1 MIQNALAG
9 AIFVYAVIAGVLLK
23 ECVFLAPL
31 RGPLWE
37 EFGAWIVGFSL
48 VLILNLF
55 AGLYL
60 LFRKLA
66 LKNTGD
72 KLSHLE
78 KQLRGSASLSEEL
91 TERILLRK

>member
-9 AIFVYAVIAGVLLK
+9 AIVVYAVIAGVLLK
-23 ECVFLAPL
+23 ECVFLAPF
-31 RGPLWE
+31 RWALWA
-37 EFGAWIVGFSL
+37 EFGAWITGFSL

-55 AGLYL
+55 AGFYL
-60 LFRKLA
+60 LFRKVA
-66 LKNTGD
+66 LNNTGD

-78 KQLRGSASLSEEL
+78 KQLRGSTSVSEEL

>member
-9 AIFVYAVIAGVLLK
+9 AIFVYAIIAGVLLK

-31 RGPLWE
+31 RSPLWAQ
-37 EFGAWIVGFSL
+37 FGTSIVAFSL
-48 VLILNLF
+48 VLILNLLAVF
-55 AGLYL
+55 YL
-60 LFRKLA
+60 LFRRLA

-78 KQLRGSASLSEEL
+78 KHLRGSASVSDEV